1 MVIQRWQTVLLFIA
15 AAVMACFTFIP
26 FATITTNE
34 VTYSLMGL
42 GFYPQGTATDSNPPE
57 VIHTWYLFMMC
68 ITTMVLLLIDIF
80 LFKNIRFQQK
90 VCLVSILF
98 IIADGCVGGLLGF
111 WSFRED
117 GFELWWKTTA
127 LCPFIALIG
136 AILAYYRM
144 AQDYSL
150 LKAADR
156 LR

>member
-26 FATITTNE
+26 FGIITTQD
-34 VTYSLMGL
+34 VTYNLTAL
-42 GFYPQGTATDSNPPE
+42 GFYPQGVPTDANPPE
-57 VIHTWYLFMMC
+57 VVHTWYFFMLS
-68 ITTMVLLLIDIF
+68 ITTVVLLLLDIF
-80 LFKNIRFQQK
+80 LFKNIKLQQK
-90 VCLVSILF
+90 VCMVAILF

-111 WSFRED
+111 WAFRAE
-117 GFELWWKTTA
+117 GFQLWWKTTA
-127 LCPFIALIG
+127 LCPFIAVVG